1 MVLVKE
7 LDDVLRFPTSISEKS
22 GLLIAKTLQADPS
35 VADKIRASLSQTKP
49 ENSEQEIAALLK
61 ACRPLEPKGPVQ
73 NKAPRQISLH
83 FDTDAKRIELSGE
96 GIDEAFLSALERWLK
111 KQ

>member
-1 MVLVKE
+1 MVLVE
-7 LDDVLRFPTSISEKS
+7 ALDDVLRFPTAISEKN
-22 GLLIAKTLQADPS
+22 GLVIAKALQADPS
-35 VADKIRASLSQTKP
+35 IVDKIRVGLSQTKP
-49 ENSEQEIAALLK
+49 EDAEQEIAALLK
-61 ACRPLEPKGPVQ
+61 ACRSTEPTKPVQ

-96 GIDEAFLSALERWLK
+96 GIDEAFLSALENWLK